1 MSKFNSTLTAER
13 CRELLDYDP
22 RVGVFMWR
30 VSVNGRV
37 DPGDVS
43 GYIMETGYIEIRIDG
58 ERHLAHRLAWFRVHG
73 AWPTGHIDHIDGN
86 KLNNRITNLRDVDR
100 AVNMQ
105 NLKTAQSNN
114 LSSGLLGV
122 YPNKKRWGAKITVNR
137 TVYLLGTHDTPEEAH
152 QVYLGAKRLLH
163 LGNTL

>member
-1 MSKFNSTLTAER
+1 MSKSNSTLTAER
-13 CRELLDYDP
+13 LREVLDYDP
-22 RVGVFMWR
+22 ETGVFVWR
-30 VSVNGRV
+30 VRVRGRRGL
-37 DPGDVS
+37 GDIS
-43 GYIMETGYIEIRIDG
+43 GCAMKSGYIEIGVDG
-58 ERHLAHRLAWFRVHG
+58 ERHLAHRLAWFWVHG
-73 AWPTGHIDHIDGN
+73 AWPNWHIDHIDGDN
-86 KLNNRITNLRDVDR
+86 SNNRITNLRDADR
-100 AVNMQ
+100 SINMQ

-163 LGNTL
+163 PGNTL